1 MWNRIF
7 RRKKSFLRRLH
18 RKQIDRA
25 CNLKEWKRESR
36 YRAIAGVTF
45 VDQNGTGSST
55 GNPPVLVDGNGDL
68 VAPGTAGATGIQIT
82 LYDDTNTN
90 GSFDAGIDLQRD
102 SLISNLDGT
111 YRFDDLPIGQYF
123 LEQQSVPQLTS
134 QPPVAVQ
141 VIS

>member
-1 MWNRIF
+1 MVWNRIL

-25 CNLKEWKRESR
+25 LQFEGMEKRELLAVDIG
-36 YRAIAGVTF
+36 AIAGVTF

-90 GSFDAGIDLQRD
+90 GSFDAD
-102 SLISNLDGT
+102 
-111 YRFDDLPIGQYF
+111 
-123 LEQQSVPQLTS
+123 
-134 QPPVAVQ
+134 
-141 VIS
+141 